1 MQTGGFTSPAL
12 AAIVCLLA
20 LAPEGSRADDVAV
33 GSVRLRGGY
42 DANPQL
48 LPGGRGGAF
57 AGVDAAFAMG
67 RSDGGV
73 DSALSGELQR
83 ADYATRGLAPAQR
96 AKVTF
101 DARGDPFSGWTLK
114 SQTSA
119 DSIDS
124 ATTKSF
130 DAVQSLRLAA
140 DGDGMR
146 PFVVGALRYSRLNE
160 TNAILTDFLPE
171 DQRFIR
177 VTAIPGI
184 KAAFG
189 HGDIGASV
197 NLSATRYETDP
208 DLFGYRRR
216 NERVEPFLFYRA
228 ESPLADVSLAVSRLY
243 GTWHDPDFSPVRAL
257 LFDLGLTLR
266 SPDKRWQFEATGRR
280 SAADTTFPISP
291 LTISELYS
299 GTLSYSEPDRWR
311 IGATARWLRTAYL
324 DAPFSTSIVSY
335 GLTGRYQVNRDWSV
349 GADVLRIHA
358 AALNGERVDSVLAT
372 LSLTRRFAW
381 GGKAPGGKE
390 RGEKDK
396 TAPASR
402 SVSTPAATPSASGV
416 AIY

>member
-1 MQTGGFTSPAL
+1 MQTGGFRSPAL
-12 AAIVCLLA
+12 AVIVCLLA

-83 ADYATRGLAPAQR
+83 ADYAARGLVPTQR
-96 AKVTF
+96 AKITF
-101 DARGDPFSGWTLK
+101 DIQGDPFAGWTLK
-114 SQTSA
+114 SQSSA
-119 DSIDS
+119 ESIDS
-124 ATTKSF
+124 ATTRSF
-130 DAVQSLRLAA
+130 DAVQNLRLSA
-140 DGDGMR
+140 DGDGVR
-146 PFVVGALRYSRLNE
+146 PFIVGELRYSRLNE

-177 VTAIPGI
+177 ATAIPGV
-184 KAAFG
+184 KSSFG
-189 HGDIGASV
+189 HGELGASV
-197 NLSATRYETDP
+197 NVSATRYETDP

-216 NERVEPFLFYRA
+216 NERIQPFLFYRA
-228 ESPLADVSLAVSRLY
+228 ESDLADVSLAVSRLY

-266 SPDKRWQFEATGRR
+266 SPDKHWQLEAAGRR

-324 DAPFSTSIVSY
+324 DSPFSSSILSY
-335 GLTGRYQVNRDWSV
+335 GLTGSYQVNRDWSI

-381 GGKAPGGKE
+381 GEKKL
-390 RGEKDK
+390 GEKDK
-396 TAPASR
+396 KAPPPEAAPPAAPTTAPAP
-402 SVSTPAATPSASGV
+402 VSSA

>member
-1 MQTGGFTSPAL
+1 MQTGGFPSPAL
-12 AAIVCLLA
+12 AVIVCLLA
-20 LAPEGSRADDVAV
+20 LAPEDSRADDVAL
-33 GSVRLRGGY
+33 GSIRLRGGY

-73 DSALSGELQR
+73 DSALSGEFQR
-83 ADYATRGLAPAQR
+83 ADYATRGLASAQR

-101 DARGDPFSGWTLK
+101 DAQSDPFGEPFAGWTLK
-114 SQTSA
+114 SQSSA
-119 DSIDS
+119 ESVTS
-124 ATTKSF
+124 ATTRSF
-130 DAVQSLRLAA
+130 DAVQSLRLSA
-140 DGDGMR
+140 DGDGVR
-146 PFVVGALRYSRLNE
+146 PFVVGELRYSRLNE

-177 VTAIPGI
+177 ATAIPGV

-189 HGDIGASV
+189 NGEIGASV

-216 NERVEPFLFYRA
+216 NERIEPFLFYRA
-228 ESPLADVSLAVSRLY
+228 ESALADVSIAVSRLA

-257 LFDLGLTLR
+257 LFDLGLTLHN
-266 SPDKRWQFEATGRR
+266 PDKHWQFDATGRR

-299 GTLSYSEPDRWR
+299 GTLSYGEPDRWR
-311 IGATARWLRTAYL
+311 VGATARWLRTAYL
-324 DAPFSTSIVSY
+324 DSPFSSAILSY
-335 GLTGRYQVNRDWSV
+335 GLTGSYQVNRDWSV
-349 GADVLRIHA
+349 GADLLRIHA
-358 AALNGERVDSVLAT
+358 TALNGERVDSILAT

-381 GGKAPGGKE
+381 GEKEKKAPAPSSAS
-390 RGEKDK
+390 
-396 TAPASR
+396 APAAPPPRDAS
-402 SVSTPAATPSASGV
+402 SVS